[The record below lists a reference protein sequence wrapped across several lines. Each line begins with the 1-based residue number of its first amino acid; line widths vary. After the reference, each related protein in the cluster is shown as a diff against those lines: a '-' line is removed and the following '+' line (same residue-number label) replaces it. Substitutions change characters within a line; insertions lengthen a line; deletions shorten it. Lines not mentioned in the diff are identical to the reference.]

1 MKKSL
6 SRDQSKLFR
15 IEALNHKRDT
25 WLGEILLTQ
34 PVSYTLIAFFSLLI
48 AFSALAYLFWGE
60 YTKKARATGYLVP
73 DQGLIKIYTIQTGA
87 VTILNVK
94 EGMQVKK
101 GDVLAVISTERT
113 SLQGDTQIEIAK
125 QLALRQKSLSE
136 EMIKIK
142 QLYAEQMDS
151 ARKRLVQLLKE
162 REQLDRAI
170 AAQEQRI
177 KLAETVVERNTQLFN
192 EKYVSELALQDKRAE
207 LLDQQNRLRDL
218 QRNKII
224 SERDTV
230 ALQSEL
236 NNLPLREGNDL
247 AAMNRT
253 IAEIT
258 STGIENEARRES
270 YVLAPQDGMVAA
282 LQIDQGKQ
290 AAPGQP
296 LMSLIPAGTRLRA
309 DLYIPSR
316 SVGFVRVDNE
326 ARLQYQAFPYQKFG
340 SHLGKVIKISRSAVP
355 PQELPFPAPAGD
367 VYYVVTILP
376 EQGYVM
382 AYGKIEPL
390 QAGMQVD
397 ADIWLDRRTLLEWI
411 LEPLYSVSGRV

>member
-1 MKKSL
+1 
-6 SRDQSKLFR
+6 
-15 IEALNHKRDT
+15 
-25 WLGEILLTQ
+25 
-34 PVSYTLIAFFSLLI
+34 
-48 AFSALAYLFWGE
+48 
-60 YTKKARATGYLVP
+60 
-73 DQGLIKIYTIQTGA
+73 
-87 VTILNVK
+87 
-94 EGMQVKK
+94 
-101 GDVLAVISTERT
+101 
-113 SLQGDTQIEIAK
+113 
-125 QLALRQKSLSE
+125 
-136 EMIKIK
+136 MIKIK